1 MLGTVLLV
9 VVAVLLALPAAAMLI
24 LTLAAGKRAGIAA
37 LPNSHPNR
45 IHSDVRVAV
54 LVPAHNESHNVLPT
68 IACLLP
74 QMRPGDRL
82 VVVAD
87 NCSDDTAQ
95 LARDAGATVIERH
108 NAELRG
114 KGYALAF
121 GVDSLRADPP
131 DVVMVVDADCTVTP
145 DAVARLSSHCVQTGC
160 PVQMLN
166 LMQAGPGSGV
176 RLRILEFAFVIKNL
190 VRPLGSHRLG
200 GACHLTGTGMALPWA
215 LISTAQLATG
225 HIVEDMK
232 LGVDMAI
239 CGHPAQFYL
248 DAKVSSTFPEDS
260 QAARVQKSRWEHG
273 QLSTQIEELPRVA
286 WAALRS
292 GRAALYVLAL
302 DLLIPPLA
310 LYALV
315 LGAAVVLAGGASVVW
330 PLLVPAASV
339 LVAATLAFIAS
350 VGLAWLRY
358 GRELLSARELLS
370 IPVYALWKIPVYL
383 AYAMRRPS
391 GWVRTKRDSES

>member
-1 MLGTVLLV
+1 MLGMALLA
-9 VVAVLLALPAAAMLI
+9 VVAVLLSLPACAMLI
-24 LTLAAGKRAGIAA
+24 LTLAAGKRSDRPV
-37 LPNSHPNR
+37 LPGQV
-45 IHSDVRVAV
+45 HSSLRVAV
-54 LVPAHNESHNVLPT
+54 LVPAHNESRNVLPT
-68 IACLLP
+68 IACLLR
-74 QMRPGDRL
+74 QMRKGDRL

-108 NAELRG
+108 NPELRG

-131 DVVMVVDADCTVTP
+131 DVVMVVDADCTVTST
-145 DAVARLSSHCVQTGC
+145 AVERVSAHCMRTGC
-160 PVQMLN
+160 PVQMLY
-166 LMQAGPGSGV
+166 LMQAGPGSSV
-176 RLRILEFAFVIKNL
+176 RLRILEFAFVMKNM

-200 GACHLTGTGMALPWA
+200 GACHLTGSGMAFPWA
-215 LISTAQLATG
+215 LISTAELATG

-239 CGHPAQFYL
+239 NGHPAQFFL
-248 DAKVSSTFPEDS
+248 DAKASSAFPDNS

-273 QLSTQIEELPRVA
+273 QLSIQIEELPRVA

-310 LYALV
+310 LYALM
-315 LGAAVVLAGGASVVW
+315 LGAGLVLTSAGSILW
-330 PLLVPAASV
+330 PLLAPAAAV
-339 LVAATLAFIAS
+339 LAAATLAFIAS
-350 VGLAWLRY
+350 VGLTWLRY
-358 GRELLSARELLS
+358 GRHLLSTRELLA
-370 IPVYALWKIPVYL
+370 IPVYAIWKIPVYV
-383 AYAMRRPS
+383 AYAMRRRS
-391 GWVRTKRDSES
+391 GWVRTKRDSE

>member
-1 MLGTVLLV
+1 VLG
-9 VVAVLLALPAAAMLI
+9 AVFPALAAAMLSLPAGAMLA
-24 LTLAAGKRAGIAA
+24 LTLAAGKRSGNPVAPPGRV
-37 LPNSHPNR
+37 NCGQ
-45 IHSDVRVAV
+45 RVAV
-54 LVPAHNESHNVLPT
+54 LVPAHNESRNVLPT

-74 QMRPGDRL
+74 QMRAGDRL

-131 DVVMVVDADCTVTP
+131 DVVMVVDADCTVTV
-145 DAVARLSSHCVQTGC
+145 DAVERISSYCLQTRC

-166 LMQAGPGSGV
+166 LMQAGPDSSV
-176 RLRILEFAFVIKNL
+176 RLRILEFAFVIKNM
-190 VRPLGSHRLG
+190 VRPLGSQRLG

-215 LISTAQLATG
+215 LIATAQLATG

-239 CGHPAQFYL
+239 IGHPAQFYP
-248 DAKVSSTFPEDS
+248 DAKTSSTFPDDS
-260 QAARVQKSRWEHG
+260 KAARVQKSRWEHG
-273 QLSTQIEELPRVA
+273 QLSTQIEELPRVT

-315 LGAAVVLAGGASVVW
+315 LGAALVLACAGGLLW
-330 PLLVPAASV
+330 PLLVPAATV
-339 LVAATLAFIAS
+339 LGIATLAFIGS

-358 GRELLSARELLS
+358 GRHLLSTRELLA
-370 IPVYALWKIPVYL
+370 IPLYALWKIPVYL

-391 GWVRTKRDSES
+391 GWVRTKRDSE